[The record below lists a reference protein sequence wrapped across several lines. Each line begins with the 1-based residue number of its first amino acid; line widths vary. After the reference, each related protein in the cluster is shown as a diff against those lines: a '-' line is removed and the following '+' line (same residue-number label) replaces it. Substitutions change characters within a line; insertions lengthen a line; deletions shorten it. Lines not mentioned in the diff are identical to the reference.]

1 MKKIT
6 SFFLTVLL
14 FAACSKTIEESENQ
28 QKPAE
33 EIMQKGKPI
42 PPTPANPV
50 LVYAKTYFTNNGM
63 QYYSGITVVD
73 ENGANETKVY
83 SKMSQPVSHPAWNE
97 TGTKLCFTADN
108 ANLYTLNISLVNGVS
123 TGSGATK
130 IADGIA
136 AGGQYM
142 QGKWRPGANQ
152 IASVWKKTG
161 ETDKIRILPAS
172 GGTASVLYAS
182 ANADWIIGN
191 DIAFNPDGS
200 KLVFIERQV
209 SVDQNFLKVFDLN
222 SNAVINTID
231 LSQFKSVFE
240 LDWGKTAGTNMVAI
254 LAVPR
259 CDGSPAGNQGIN
271 QLYTLDVSS
280 STPTLTLRK
289 DDAGGN
295 LSISPN
301 DLKFTVKDNYTSP
314 VCSPTTG
321 CCVRSYYSYG
331 FKTFSFTNPLIFI
344 TDFDSNP
351 IRINPDWK
359 R

>member
-1 MKKIT
+1 MKKATI
-6 SFFLTVLL
+6 FFLAVILL
-14 FAACSKTIEESENQ
+14 AACSKTIQEPDNLQ
-28 QKPAE
+28 NPAE
-33 EIMQKGKPI
+33 EATQKGKPA
-42 PPTPANPV
+42 PPANANPV
-50 LVYAKTYFTNNGM
+50 FAFTKTYFTKNAL
-63 QYYSGITVVD
+63 QHYAGITVAD

-83 SKMSQPVSHPAWNE
+83 SKTTQPVSHPAWNE

-108 ANLYTLNISLVNGVS
+108 ANLYTLNISLNNGVP

-136 AGGQYM
+136 AGGQYK
-142 QGKWRPGANQ
+142 QGKWRHGASQ

-161 ETDKIRILPAS
+161 ETDKIHILPAS
-172 GGTASVLYAS
+172 GGTASVLYAA
-182 ANADWIIGN
+182 ANSDWTIGD
-191 DIAFNPDGS
+191 DISFNPEGS

-209 SVDQNFLKVFDLN
+209 STDQNFLKVFDLN
-222 SNAVINTID
+222 SNTVINTID

-240 LDWGKTAGTNMVAI
+240 LDWGKTAETNMVAI
-254 LAVPR
+254 LTIPR
-259 CDGSPAGNQGIN
+259 CDGSYTGNQGIN
-271 QLYTLDVSS
+271 QLYTIDVSS
-280 STPTLTLRK
+280 PTPLLTWRK
-289 DDAGGN
+289 DDAGHN

-301 DLKFTVKDNYTSP
+301 DLKFTVKDYSSSP

-321 CCVRSYYSYG
+321 CCTRSYYSYG
-331 FKTFSFTNPLIFI
+331 FKTFSFTNPSISI